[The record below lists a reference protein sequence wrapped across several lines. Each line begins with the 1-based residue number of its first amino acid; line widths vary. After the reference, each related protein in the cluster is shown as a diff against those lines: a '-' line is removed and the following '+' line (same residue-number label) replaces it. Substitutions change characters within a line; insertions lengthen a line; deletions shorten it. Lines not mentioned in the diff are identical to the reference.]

1 MANYATMCPGTY
13 HVGYVFSEPPIE
25 DAYLENRVPV
35 GEVKFKTVV
44 VLNRQ
49 VYVGNVQVTTKSN
62 RTRTYGD
69 RIMKSTVS
77 EFDTFP
83 VFRTVDIAIG
93 DGETIVKLEEYAE
106 RLLVF
111 KEKTLYIINASSDT
125 EFLEDTQAFRGIS
138 HSAASCKTD
147 YGIAWANQ
155 YGVYLYTGNRI
166 ENLFEKNGIRVIS
179 PSSWASFYN
188 SDSMIGYAP
197 KYKQLI
203 IFDSA
208 TAASSSGNLY
218 VYDMVTQSWVQ
229 GTGVVSGDAKTNTV
243 VDWNGDLV
251 FAHTS
256 GTVVKWSD
264 TPSSAVSNFEL
275 ITKEEDFGT
284 PSLRKKIYK
293 IVVTYQ
299 GGSSQS
305 VDVTY
310 GVDGASPTS
319 QFDGNLDNT
328 SGNIVIAE
336 LTPSSAISNA
346 KSIQLKFAGTVATG
360 FKLHDIS
367 FVYRTKKATR

>member
-13 HVGYVFSEPPIE
+13 HVGYVFDEPPIE
-25 DAYLENRVPV
+25 DSYLENRVPV
-35 GEVKFKTVV
+35 GEVKFKTAV

-83 VFRTVDIAIG
+83 VFRTVDVAIG

-111 KEKTLYIINASSDT
+111 KEKTLYIINASSDA

-147 YGIAWANQ
+147 YGVAWANQ
-155 YGVYLYTGNRI
+155 YGVYLYTGNRV

-197 KYKQLI
+197 KFKQLI
-203 IFDSA
+203 VFDSA
-208 TAASSSGNLY
+208 TAASSSGNVY
-218 VYDMVTQSWVQ
+218 IYDMVTQSWVQ
-229 GTGVVSGDAKTNTV
+229 GTGIVSGDAKTNTV

-256 GTVVKWSD
+256 GTVVKWTD
-264 TPSSAVSNFEL
+264 TPVGAISNFEL

-293 IVVTYQ
+293 VVVTYQ

-310 GVDGASPTS
+310 GVDGASPAS
-319 QFDGNLDNT
+319 QFDSNISNT
-328 SGNIVIAE
+328 SGSIVIAE

-346 KSIQLKFAGTVATG
+346 KSIQLKFAGTVAVG

-367 FVYRTKKATR
+367 FVYRTKKATS